1 MVSFGSTAAASAYV
15 LILDSDL
22 SPGHE
27 LECDKESSDAE
38 MDGAEWKKITKRQ
51 NSGNALLVTYF

>member
-1 MVSFGSTAAASAYV
+1 MWTSSCFLYHCALLHAGMVSFGSTAAASAYV

-38 MDGAEWKKITKRQ
+38 MDGAE
-51 NSGNALLVTYF
+51 